1 LGASSSSSSP
11 GRGRKI
17 KAKPAGK
24 RPSGARRS
32 TSRGAGGAISI
43 AATLSMRRADR
54 TPVGG
59 NRIDL
64 LEAID
69 RCGSISGAARAV
81 GISYKTAWDA
91 MDAMNNASEK
101 PLVLR
106 AAGGV
111 GGGGTILTED
121 GKETVRLY
129 RALQGEHQ
137 RFLGRLEGRLGDV
150 GRLYSLLR
158 RVTMRVSARN
168 VFPGM
173 VKEVRK
179 GAVSTEVT
187 LGLFGGETLCSVITN
202 ESAGVLGL
210 KPGLEAYALFKA
222 SAVILGK
229 DLHNAKVSARNL
241 LCGTVSR
248 VVHGPV
254 NAEVSVSLEG
264 GTVLTA
270 IVTEESAKSLGLAS
284 GDPVCALV
292 KASSVILGVD
302 A

>member
-1 LGASSSSSSP
+1 MP
-11 GRGRKI
+11 V
-17 KAKPAGK
+17 
-24 RPSGARRS
+24 
-32 TSRGAGGAISI
+32 SI

-54 TPVGG
+54 TLVGG
-59 NRIDL
+59 DRIGL

-69 RCGSISGAARAV
+69 RCGSISGAAREV

-91 MDAMNNASEK
+91 VDATNNAAEK
-101 PLVLR
+101 PLVRR
-106 AAGGV
+106 AVGGV
-111 GGGGTILTED
+111 GGGGTMLTEE
-121 GKETVRLY
+121 GKETIRLY
-129 RALQGEHQ
+129 RVLQGEHQ
-137 RFLGRLEGRLGDV
+137 RFIGRLEGRIGDV

-158 RVTMRVSARN
+158 RVSMRVSARN
-168 VFPGM
+168 VFPGK
-173 VKEVRK
+173 VKKVRE
-179 GAVSTEVT
+179 GAVNTEVT
-187 LGLFGGETLCSVITN
+187 IALKGGETLCSVVTK

-210 KPGLEAYALFKA
+210 KPGLEAYAFFKA

-270 IVTEESAKSLGLAS
+270 IVTEESAKSLALS
-284 GDPVCALV
+284 PGDHICALV